1 MQYLIDWKSRRRK
14 FNQPAAVA
22 FRFSTILMT
31 RVSDWIPWATCQ
43 KYSRFSLCMPHVAS
57 VFVNISFYLLIWSV
71 IFHEGQLG
79 QMLGMIWPWR
89 VTWLIGVIC
98 GSNCLPYMFC
108 ALMSHSSFRRLV
120 TMELRV
126 NRNAWENHGCFWTHM
141 ANTSETRNTVLFS
154 FMLKWAFVIIIC
166 KTPIFIL
173 FKIFSVC
180 ERSCLC
186 ALRTSGTQMMAFGSK
201 TFGWKHVCIGGFCV
215 KTCEY
220 VLHQYWNSSFP
231 HFWMSMP
238 NERHLRLKRLKA

>member
-1 MQYLIDWKSRRRK
+1 
-14 FNQPAAVA
+14 
-22 FRFSTILMT
+22 
-31 RVSDWIPWATCQ
+31 
-43 KYSRFSLCMPHVAS
+43 
-57 VFVNISFYLLIWSV
+57 
-71 IFHEGQLG
+71 
-79 QMLGMIWPWR
+79 MLGMIWPWR

-173 FKIFSVC
+173 FKIFSVF
-180 ERSCLC
+180 ERSFYVHYGHLE
-186 ALRTSGTQMMAFGSK
+186 LRWWHLDQRLLVENMEISY
-201 TFGWKHVCIGGFCV
+201 VCIGGFCV
-215 KTCEY
+215 KTCE
-220 VLHQYWNSSFP
+220 YWNSSFP